1 MECESCN
8 QSDCGSCSSQ
18 SPEQKAQAEQT
29 KNLKNFLDGVKHKL
43 VVMSGKGGVG
53 KSTVAVNIALE
64 LSNQGFTVGLLDVDL
79 HGPSVAGMLGLV
91 GIPLNSIGN
100 KIIPYQYSKNLK
112 AVTVQ
117 GLLEEPDSAL
127 IWRGPLK
134 IGVIKQF
141 MSDVDWG
148 PLDYLI
154 IDCPPGTGDEPLTI
168 AQEIKDA
175 KAVVVTT
182 PQKVSLAD
190 VRKSIN
196 FCKQVNMKVLGIV
209 ENMSGFVCPNCN
221 TVHNIFKAG
230 GGEKLAE
237 EYALPLLGKLP
248 LDPQIVDSEDDGAP
262 LKNLSDHT
270 KKALTDLTK
279 NVIKYT
285 D

>member
-8 QSDCGSCSSQ
+8 QSDCGSCSQ
-18 SPEQKAQAEQT
+18 SPEQKAQAEQAR
-29 KNLKNFLDGVKHKL
+29 NLMNFLDGVKHKL

-64 LSNQGFTVGLLDVDL
+64 LANQGYKVGLLDVDL

-91 GIPLNSIGN
+91 GIPLNSIGT
-100 KIIPYQYSKNLK
+100 KIIPYQYNKNLK

-117 GLLEEPDSAL
+117 GLLEDPDSAL

-141 MSDVDWG
+141 MSDVEWG
-148 PLDYLI
+148 SLDYLI
-154 IDCPPGTGDEPLTI
+154 VDCPPGTGDEPLTI

-175 KAVVVTT
+175 KAIVVTT
-182 PQKVSLAD
+182 PQKVALAD
-190 VRKSIN
+190 VRKSLN
-196 FCKQVNMKVLGIV
+196 FCKQLNMGVLGIV

-221 TVHNIFKAG
+221 TVHNIFKTG

-248 LDPQIVDSEDDGAP
+248 IDPQIVDSEDDGDP
-262 LKNLSDHT
+262 LKNLSNHT
-270 KKALTDLTK
+270 RKALTDLTK
-279 NVIKYT
+279 NVINYT

>member
-182 PQKVSLAD
+182 PQKVALAD

-248 LDPQIVDSEDDGAP
+248 LDPQIVDSEDDGDP

-270 KKALTDLTK
+270 KKALTYLTK

>member
-8 QSDCGSCSSQ
+8 QSDCGSCSQ
-18 SPEQKAQAEQT
+18 SAEQKAQAEQAR
-29 KNLKNFLDGVKHKL
+29 NLTNFLGGVKHKL

-64 LSNQGFTVGLLDVDL
+64 LSNQGFKVGLLDVDL

-91 GIPLNSIGN
+91 GIPLNSIGT
-100 KIIPYQYSKNLK
+100 KIIPYQYNKNLK

-117 GLLEEPDSAL
+117 GLLEDPDSAL

-141 MSDVDWG
+141 MSDVEWG

-168 AQEIKDA
+168 AQEVNDA

-182 PQKVSLAD
+182 PQKVALAD
-190 VRKSIN
+190 VRKSLN
-196 FCKQVNMKVLGIV
+196 FCKQLNMGVLGIV

-237 EYALPLLGKLP
+237 EYSLPLLGKLP
-248 LDPQIVDSEDDGAP
+248 LDPQIVDSEDDGDP

-270 KKALTDLTK
+270 RKALTDLTK
-279 NVIKYT
+279 KVINCT

>member
-8 QSDCGSCSSQ
+8 QSDCGSCSQ
-18 SPEQKAQAEQT
+18 SPEQIAQAEQIR
-29 KNLKNFLDGVKHKL
+29 NLKNFLDGVKHKL

-64 LSNQGFTVGLLDVDL
+64 LSKQGYKVGLLDVDL

-91 GIPLNSIGN
+91 GFPLNSIGK
-100 KIIPYQYSKNLK
+100 KIVPYQYNENLK

-117 GLLEEPDSAL
+117 GLLEDPDSAL

-175 KAVVVTT
+175 KAIVVTT
-182 PQKVSLAD
+182 PQKVALAD

-196 FCKQVNMKVLGIV
+196 FCNQLSMKVLGIV

-221 TVHNIFKAG
+221 TVHNIFKTG
-230 GGEKLAE
+230 GGKKLAE
-237 EYALPLLGKLP
+237 EFKLPLLGKLP
-248 LDPQIVDSEDDGAP
+248 IDPQIVDSEDDGDP

-270 KKALTDLTK
+270 RKALTDLTK
-279 NVIKYT
+279 KVVEHT
-285 D
+285 V